1 MASLIFERIS
11 SSSSSSS
18 YSFSTH
24 GRKYDVFLSFS
35 GEEARHGFT
44 DHLYEE
50 LRRKRIHVCRD
61 DEKLQGGE
69 VVALEL
75 MKAIEESQYAIV
87 VLSEKFADSKRCLDE
102 LAKIVECREKTGLSI
117 FPVFD
122 HVDPSDLHN
131 QKGPFETVF
140 AKHETDDSV
149 TIEKKQKW
157 MDALRDVSNISGW
170 CLHDR

>member
-1 MASLIFERIS
+1 MASLFFERI

-24 GRKYDVFLSFS
+24 RRKYDVFLSFRS
-35 GEEARHGFT
+35 EETRNGFT
-44 DHLYEE
+44 DHLFEE
-50 LRRKRIHVCRD
+50 LRRKRIHVFRD
-61 DEKLQGGE
+61 EEKFQGGE

-75 MKAIEESQYAIV
+75 IKAIEESQYAIV

-122 HVDPSDLHN
+122 HVDPSDVHN

-149 TIEKKQKW
+149 TVEKKQKW

>member
-1 MASLIFERIS
+1 MASLFFERIS
-11 SSSSSSS
+11 SSSSYYSSS
-18 YSFSTH
+18 TR
-24 GRKYDVFLSFS
+24 GRKYDAFLSFR
-35 GEEARHGFT
+35 GEESRHGFT

-50 LRRKRIHVCRD
+50 LRRKRIHVFRD
-61 DEKLQGGE
+61 DEKLQRGE
-69 VVALEL
+69 VVALEI

-87 VLSEKFADSKRCLDE
+87 VLSEKFADSKWCLDE
-102 LAKIVECREKTGLSI
+102 LAKIVECRKKRGLSI

-122 HVDPSDLHN
+122 HVDPSDVHN